1 MITKYCTTRLCKGF
15 SFGLFIF
22 NSYLIFISLSQ
33 NNNMEENNIPNQN
46 MQQQPNHNQQFN
58 NQFMLKN
65 LPNSTG
71 AMVLGIVSIFFS
83 MIWCYWIGSIIS
95 LTCGII
101 GLVLAK
107 GGQKLLDTNEN
118 QYTLSSTNNNN
129 AGKIMSIIGICI
141 ASIELLVL
149 IIVILFFGTLIGMGK
164 NIDKWP
170 Y

>member
-1 MITKYCTTRLCKGF
+1 
-15 SFGLFIF
+15 
-22 NSYLIFISLSQ
+22 
-33 NNNMEENNIPNQN
+33 
-46 MQQQPNHNQQFN
+46 
-58 NQFMLKN
+58 

-71 AMVLGIVSIFFS
+71 AMVLGIISIFFS

-107 GGQKLLDTNEN
+107 SGQKLLEANEN
-118 QYTLSSTNNNN
+118 QYTLSSSNNNN
-129 AGKIMSIIGICI
+129 AGKIMSIIGICL

-149 IIVILFFGTLIGMGK
+149 IVVLLFFGTLVGMGA
-164 NIDKWP
+164 NANKWP

>member
-1 MITKYCTTRLCKGF
+1 
-15 SFGLFIF
+15 
-22 NSYLIFISLSQ
+22 
-33 NNNMEENNIPNQN
+33 MEENNTPNQN
-46 MQQQPNHNQQFN
+46 VQQGSNQNQQFN
-58 NQFMLKN
+58 NYITLKN

-71 AMVLGIVSIFFS
+71 AMVLGIISIFFS

-107 GGQKLLDTNEN
+107 SGQKLLEANEN
-118 QYTLSSTNNNN
+118 QYTLSSSNNNN
-129 AGKIMSIIGICI
+129 AGKIMSIIGICL

-149 IIVILFFGTLIGMGK
+149 IVVLLFFGTLVGMGA
-164 NIDKWP
+164 NANKWP

>member
-1 MITKYCTTRLCKGF
+1 
-15 SFGLFIF
+15 
-22 NSYLIFISLSQ
+22 
-33 NNNMEENNIPNQN
+33 MEENNTPNQN
-46 MQQQPNHNQQFN
+46 VQQGSNQNQQFN
-58 NQFMLKN
+58 NYITLKN

-71 AMVLGIVSIFFS
+71 AMVLGIISIFFS

-107 GGQKLLDTNEN
+107 SGQKLLEANEN
-118 QYTLSSTNNNN
+118 QYTLSSSNNNN
-129 AGKIMSIIGICI
+129 AGKIMSIIGICL

-149 IIVILFFGTLIGMGK
+149 IVVLLFFGTFVGMGA
-164 NIDKWP
+164 NANKWP

>member
-1 MITKYCTTRLCKGF
+1 
-15 SFGLFIF
+15 
-22 NSYLIFISLSQ
+22 
-33 NNNMEENNIPNQN
+33 MEENNTPNQN
-46 MQQQPNHNQQFN
+46 LQQGSNQNQQFN
-58 NQFMLKN
+58 NYITLKN

-71 AMVLGIVSIFFS
+71 AMVLGIISIFFS

-107 GGQKLLDTNEN
+107 SGQKLLEANEN
-118 QYTLSSTNNNN
+118 QYTLSSSNNNN
-129 AGKIMSIIGICI
+129 AGKIMSIIGICL

-149 IIVILFFGTLIGMGK
+149 IVVLLFFGTLVGMGA
-164 NIDKWP
+164 NANKWP

>member
-1 MITKYCTTRLCKGF
+1 
-15 SFGLFIF
+15 
-22 NSYLIFISLSQ
+22 
-33 NNNMEENNIPNQN
+33 MEENNTPNQN
-46 MQQQPNHNQQFN
+46 VQQGSNQNQQFN
-58 NQFMLKN
+58 NYITLKN

-71 AMVLGIVSIFFS
+71 AMVLGIISIFFS

-107 GGQKLLDTNEN
+107 SGQKLLEANEN
-118 QYTLSSTNNNN
+118 QYTLSSSNNNN
-129 AGKIMSIIGICI
+129 AGKIMSIIGICL

-149 IIVILFFGTLIGMGK
+149 IIVLLFFGTLVGMGA
-164 NIDKWP
+164 NGNKWP